1 LQYSYY
7 ALTSL
12 GIKISGAIK
21 PFITTAQVTQ
31 IILCTL
37 FASAHLF
44 VSYCAPISVR
54 YTVTQAISGLPADI
68 SAGVESLSSAASEL
82 LSTASLSSLIAQAT
96 QPYALAW
103 IKKLAFR
110 AAGTEGLAEQVRN
123 SEGNVFGPEY
133 SDRTETVETVKE
145 QLEEYRWNTEWQTT
159 QCLDTSGQA
168 FAIWLNLLYLA
179 PLTLLFMRFLWNNY
193 VQGQPA
199 GRRAGE
205 KRRELS
211 EGVSDA
217 ARQTSDTI
225 EAAGMKVEQ
234 GLGMVGD
241 KIKQGGKEL
250 GIDIDNMLDKIKKE
264 GQDAKN
270 KLDLDGVLN
279 RIKQEVQN
287 GEEQL
292 QEGWKNLNV
301 DDVVNRVKKE
311 AHQGKIRVDEVID
324 RIKKE
329 VKAAADKL
337 AGSDVG
343 QAVEEQVTQGKNVVE
358 QTADDVKQSANKY
371 GNELGQVVG
380 EQVDRAKQG
389 VKQTADNINQS
400 VDNVK
405 HTADKL
411 ANKGIGLAA
420 EEQVDR
426 ATKGVKQTAEDA
438 KQSAQNYLGKDVG
451 HAAEEQVDRAA
462 KGAREMA
469 DYVKQSADKHA
480 GKDIGRAAE
489 NTAAQAKKTAKQ
501 TADDVKHSADNG
513 KHSTD
518 KSLGGNKDVGQAIGE
533 QADRAKKPASHA
545 APPSSLSRA
554 GAGTP
559 SKHKDNSKPIG
570 SSSGSG
576 SGSGSASSGLS
587 GPQLRDGLVVGGS
600 ERSRVDADTL
610 LVDLGTED
618 GDGAESA
625 AFEHGEDVPA
635 RMRGPD
641 FLHKPDHAPK

>member
-1 LQYSYY
+1 M
-7 ALTSL
+7 
-12 GIKISGAIK
+12 KH
-21 PFITTAQVTQ
+21 FITMGQVTQ
-31 IILCTL
+31 ILWYTL

-44 VSYCAPISVR
+44 ISYCAPISVR

-82 LSTASLSSLIAQAT
+82 LSTASLSSLVAQAT

-145 QLEEYRWNTEWQTT
+145 QVEEYRWNTEWQTT

-179 PLTLLFMRFLWNNY
+179 PLTLLFMRFLWNSY

-199 GRRAGE
+199 GRRADE

-211 EGVSDA
+211 EGVNDA

-279 RIKQEVQN
+279 RVKQEVQN
-287 GEEQL
+287 GEVRL

-301 DDVVNRVKKE
+301 DDVVDRVKKE
-311 AHQGKIRVDEVID
+311 AHQGKIKVDEVID

-343 QAVEEQVTQGKNVVE
+343 QAVEEQVSQGKKVVK

-405 HTADKL
+405 HTADNL
-411 ANKGIGLAA
+411 ANKGIGQAA

-426 ATKGVKQTAEDA
+426 AKRGVKQTAEDA

-469 DYVKQSADKHA
+469 DYVKQSADKYA
-480 GKDIGRAAE
+480 GKDIGQAAQD
-489 NTAAQAKKTAKQ
+489 TAAQAKKAAKQ
-501 TADDVKHSADNG
+501 TADDVKHSAD
-513 KHSTD
+513 
-518 KSLGGNKDVGQAIGE
+518 KSLGGNKDKDVGQATGE
-533 QADRAKKPASHA
+533 HVDGAKKPTSHA
-545 APPSSLSRA
+545 TPSSSSSGAGPGA

-559 SKHKDNSKPIG
+559 SKHKENSKPTG
-570 SSSGSG
+570 STS
-576 SGSGSASSGLS
+576 SGSGSASTGLS

-610 LVDLGTED
+610 LVDLGTEEE
-618 GDGAESA
+618 ESA
-625 AFEHGEDVPA
+625 AFEHEENVPA